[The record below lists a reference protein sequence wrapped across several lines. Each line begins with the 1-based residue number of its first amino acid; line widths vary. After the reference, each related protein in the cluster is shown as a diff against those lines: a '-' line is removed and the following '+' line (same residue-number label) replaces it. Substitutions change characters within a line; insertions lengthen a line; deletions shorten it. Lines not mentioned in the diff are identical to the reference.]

1 MEILIYIIAAFVL
14 ALYLIIKRKQYV
26 IGIYVIV
33 AIGIVCFISFAAPT
47 IAYNK
52 SLQLIAE

>member
-33 AIGIVCFISFAAPT
+33 AMS
-47 IAYNK
+47 
-52 SLQLIAE
+52 